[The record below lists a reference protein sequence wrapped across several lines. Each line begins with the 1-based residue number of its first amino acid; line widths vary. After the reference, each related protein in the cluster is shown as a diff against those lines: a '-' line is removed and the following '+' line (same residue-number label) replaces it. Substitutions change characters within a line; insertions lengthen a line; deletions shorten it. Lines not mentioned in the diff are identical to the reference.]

1 LTALEA
7 LEFEERDARAVVRL
21 GQLLGVRAGSEG
33 GGPGREILIRLRG
46 FSIPEEGL
54 FILLFVLPSKLLLIK
69 EG

>member
-1 LTALEA
+1 MVLTALEA

-46 FSIPEEGL
+46 FSIPEGGSL
-54 FILLFVLPSKLLLIK
+54 FCFLFFLPNFS
-69 EG
+69 